1 MMNREELINKLLSYS
16 EYDINYENDL
26 YELIEL
32 IGGSCSRLW
41 ELSKHSSNQLR

>member
-16 EYDINYENDL
+16 ECDINYENDL

-32 IGGSCSRLW
+32 LGGAVQDYGNYLNT
-41 ELSKHSSNQLR
+41 HPIN

>member
-32 IGGSCSRLW
+32 IGG
-41 ELSKHSSNQLR
+41 ELFEIMGII

>member
-16 EYDINYENDL
+16 ECDINYENDL

-32 IGGSCSRLW
+32 TGGVLESGDFS
-41 ELSKHSSNQLR
+41 HSGSE